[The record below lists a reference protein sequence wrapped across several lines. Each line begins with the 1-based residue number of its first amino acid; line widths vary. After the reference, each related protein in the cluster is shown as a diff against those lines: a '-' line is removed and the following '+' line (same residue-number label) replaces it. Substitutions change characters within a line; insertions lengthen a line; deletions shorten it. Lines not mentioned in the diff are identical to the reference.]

1 MDSRTVLNVGDR
13 LVLLLLL
20 FFYFYFLL
28 YLTELLTLNA
38 KTADCFFFTQLHCR
52 FNCGINILT
61 SRVSV

>member
-13 LVLLLLL
+13 LV
-20 FFYFYFLL
+20 FFFIIIFF
-28 YLTELLTLNA
+28 TVSDKELLTLNA
-38 KTADCFFFTQLHCR
+38 KTAGCFFFTQLHCR